1 MIPLGDD
8 IYLMTK
14 PDVVYFLRAETRPKG
29 SYRPLKYIEDV
40 DIPEGFTI
48 DGAVRNGNRS
58 FTVER
63 TKDYVVTYPKM
74 KNITIRVSA
83 PNCSHSLHY
92 DDIVARL
99 S

>member
-8 IYLMTK
+8 IYLLTK
-14 PDVVYFLRAETRPKG
+14 PDVVYFIRAETTKRG
-29 SYRPLKYIEDV
+29 PLKYIEDA

-74 KNITIRVSA
+74 KNLTIRVLA
-83 PNCSHSLHY
+83 PPCSHSLHY
-92 DDIVARL
+92 
-99 S
+99 